1 MKKFFYRVQ
10 KQDSIMSLSVK
21 FNECAFKMIEDNSLK
36 KEIESGD
43 ILFIESQDEPLY
55 LVKPQDTLLSL
66 SKKFNKDQ
74 DLILKE
80 NNLPYLFCGL
90 KIKV

>member
-10 KQDSIMSLSVK
+10 KEDTIMSLSVK
-21 FNECAFKMIEDNSLK
+21 FNVCAFEIIEKNCLK

-43 ILFIESQDEPLY
+43 ILCIESQDEPLY

-66 SKKFNKDQ
+66 SKKFNKEQ

>member
-10 KQDSIMSLSVK
+10 KGDSITSLSCK
-21 FNECAFKMIEDNSLK
+21 FNECVFKLIKDNNLK

-43 ILFIESQDEPLY
+43 LLFIESDANQLY
-55 LVKPQDTLLSL
+55 LVKPQDTLLSI

-74 DLILKE
+74 NQILQD
-80 NNLPYLFCGL
+80 NDLPYLFCGL
-90 KIKV
+90 KIKI